1 MHTESSLSYAVDE
14 VVSMVA
20 FESFY
25 EDQGGFV
32 LPFLYDIRTSSK
44 RRERGASFG
53 GLGEYEV
60 KSETGEPAEDEITQ
74 QYEKDFTHV
83 EYAKQVPTSR
93 AIADDEEWGLLVDM
107 GIQLGGRAQYTME
120 KLGAAVFNDAFGGA
134 TYKAE
139 DGKSICNSAHTN
151 VDGGNSQSN
160 SGTNT
165 FGLAGLEASRLVMRG
180 FKNYRGDL
188 NPARPNLVVVP
199 KELEI
204 TGFEL
209 LKSVGKPDTANNN
222 LNFYNGMMNMLVWDF
237 LTDTNAWFVID
248 QQRMK
253 QNLIWYQRIALEI
266 FGDGN
271 MFTGTRNIGGYFRA
285 SHGVRNP
292 FFVYG
297 NNPS

>member
-1 MHTESSLSYAVDE
+1 MITTSSLSYAVDE

-20 FESFY
+20 FETFY
-25 EDQGGFV
+25 EETFYM
-32 LPFLYDIRTSSK
+32 PFLYDVRTSSK

-60 KSETGEPAEDEITQ
+60 KGETAEPSEDEIAQ
-74 QYEKDFTHV
+74 QYEKDFVHV
-83 EYAKQVPTSR
+83 EYAKQVPMSR
-93 AIADDEEWGLLVDM
+93 TIVDDEDWGVLADL
-107 GIQLGGRAQYTME
+107 GQQLGYMAGYTME
-120 KLGAAVFNDAFGGA
+120 KLAAALFNDAFSGA

-139 DGKSICNSAHTN
+139 DAKSICNDAHTN
-151 VDGGNSQSN
+151 VDGGNSQDN

-165 FGLAGLEASRLVMRG
+165 FGLSGLETTRLAMRG
-180 FKNYRGDL
+180 FKNYRGDMA
-188 NPARPNLVVVP
+188 PARPSLVLVP
-199 KELEI
+199 KDLEI

-222 LNFYNGMMNMLVWDF
+222 LNFYNGMMDLMVWDF

-248 QQRMK
+248 PRRMK
-253 QNLIWYQRIALEI
+253 QNLIWFQRIALEI

-271 MFTGTRNIGGYFRA
+271 MFTGTKKIGGYFRA
-285 SHGVRNP
+285 SHGCKHWAWL
-292 FFVYG
+292 YG